1 MSERA
6 DGAGGNDLVHMG
18 QYSKDTFKIRNEP
31 DLKSMKDIQDL
42 SLSASNIQV
51 DPKSSAPDLIAAT
64 MILNQGFDSNENRS
78 SQYKIQPPREPFS
91 LR

>member
-1 MSERA
+1 
-6 DGAGGNDLVHMG
+6 
-18 QYSKDTFKIRNEP
+18 
-31 DLKSMKDIQDL
+31 MKDIQDL

-51 DPKSSAPDLIAAT
+51 DPKGSAPDLIAAT

-91 LR
+91 LRQEKEADEGADYSLDSQ